1 MPQSAP
7 VIALG
12 DLNDPRVLRLLDDH
26 LADMYATSPPES
38 VHALDV
44 SGLQHPDV
52 TFWALAE
59 GEQLLGCVALK
70 QLDPRHGELKSMR
83 TDAAARG
90 RGFGRL
96 LLEHVVAEARAR
108 GYTRLSLE
116 TGAEDFFR
124 PARALYARYGFLET
138 EPFADYALDPNSVFF
153 TLELVS

>member
-70 QLDPRHGELKSMR
+70 QLDARHGELKSMR

-90 RGFGRL
+90 RGYGRL

>member
-1 MPQSAP
+1 VPQSAP

-108 GYTRLSLE
+108 GYARLSLE
-116 TGAEDFFR
+116 TGTEDFFR